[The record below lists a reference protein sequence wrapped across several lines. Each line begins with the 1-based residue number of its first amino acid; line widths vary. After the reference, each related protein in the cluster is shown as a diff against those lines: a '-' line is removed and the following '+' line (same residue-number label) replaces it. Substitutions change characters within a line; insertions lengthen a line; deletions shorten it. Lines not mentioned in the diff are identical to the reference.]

1 MEIDCETCLLRPLV
15 PGDAPALAEHANDR
29 EVSMNLRD
37 AFPHPYALADA
48 ESYIASVMARPVQTS
63 FGIVVDGVVGGNI
76 SLHPG
81 TDIERISAELGYW
94 LGRPFWG
101 RGVISDAVQAVT
113 RYGFE
118 VLKLHRVFAVP
129 FARTQRRSQAGVSP
143 LSRARPARARWPA
156 LRLELGD
163 GRSAALLSG
172 HGVRRSL
179 LAGAMDGAVERP
191 R

>member
-15 PGDAPALAEHANDR
+15 PADAPALAEHANDR
-29 EVSMNLRD
+29 EVWLNLRD
-37 AFPHPYALADA
+37 RFPHPYALADA
-48 ESYIASVMARPVQTS
+48 EAYIASVMARPIQTS
-63 FGIVVDGVVGGNI
+63 FGIVVDGVVGGNV

-113 RYGFE
+113 RHGFE

-129 FARTQRRSQAGVSP
+129 FARNVASARVLEKCGFTHEGLMRRSAIK
-143 LSRARPARARWPA
+143 
-156 LRLELGD
+156 D
-163 GRSAALLSG
+163 GRILDQHLYAAY
-172 HGVRRSL
+172 
-179 LAGAMDGAVERP
+179 DDRP
-191 R
+191 MT